1 MLASFYVSY
10 NFDKKIIHQLWLKL
24 ELEYF
29 LNSIHPFPTN
39 FPFQYPLKKSKIE
52 ALWSFL
58 VVHKWNICVI
68 FNGVIN
74 ILTSA
79 IGFAAADINERSVS
93 YSLVADKKDKFISKN
108 PKTFTCLLLSLTR
121 KISVILFVDKSTNLA
136 VLYCQFQILYSLI

>member
-1 MLASFYVSY
+1 M
-10 NFDKKIIHQLWLKL
+10 
-24 ELEYF
+24 
-29 LNSIHPFPTN
+29 
-39 FPFQYPLKKSKIE
+39 
-52 ALWSFL
+52 
-58 VVHKWNICVI
+58 I

-121 KISVILFVDKSTNLA
+121 KISVVLFVDKSTNLA